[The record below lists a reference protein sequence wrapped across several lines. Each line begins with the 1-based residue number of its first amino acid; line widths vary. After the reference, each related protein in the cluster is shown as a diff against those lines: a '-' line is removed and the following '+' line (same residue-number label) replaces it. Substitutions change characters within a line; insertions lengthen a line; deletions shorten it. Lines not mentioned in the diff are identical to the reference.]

1 MLKQAWVRAIDAG
14 YVLRDG
20 REIGKPDRNVVA
32 AGSVGVYRGK
42 IQNWYSTL
50 IREAASGRRPRS
62 LRAWMQD

>member
-32 AGSVGVYRGK
+32 AGFVGVECGK
-42 IQNWYSTL
+42 IQN
-50 IREAASGRRPRS
+50 GR
-62 LRAWMQD
+62 